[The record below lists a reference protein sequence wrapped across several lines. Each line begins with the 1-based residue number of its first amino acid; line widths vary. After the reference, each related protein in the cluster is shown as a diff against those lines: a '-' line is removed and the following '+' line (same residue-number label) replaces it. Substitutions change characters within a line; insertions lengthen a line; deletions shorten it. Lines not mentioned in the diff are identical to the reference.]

1 MGKIY
6 KIIVI
11 QGFLFFYPSTNNNFT
26 LSKRIKI
33 LEELRKN
40 MIYLSKEKKFISFNK
55 ER

>member
-26 LSKRIKI
+26 LSFVEQI
-33 LEELRKN
+33 LDEYEN
-40 MIYLSKEKKFISFNK
+40 MTYNNYQAFENK
-55 ER
+55 YRWK